1 VARKGRQVK
10 AEEYFGRDIS
20 LWSLILWNL
29 LTIAWAVIARWSLGS
44 LLMVYWCQS
53 LILGFFWFL
62 RIIILPDFYVP
73 QQQEHL
79 SMEEAFQDKATAS
92 AVFIAIYAI
101 LHVFAGFVLY
111 QRLGPVRT
119 GGILI
124 VAGIFFVSQC
134 FTLSRTV
141 TWISGER
148 PTSNIVLF
156 PYIRVIPMFVPL
168 IVMAATHTIET
179 APLIM
184 FLLAKALADGIMHV
198 VERSH
203 FGDSSQPERT
213 LRDYERKE
221 AKGTDGCDF
230 CGRVVEESE
239 PVRHIKD
246 HVVCLQCWQAIQGE
260 KEKAR

>member
-1 VARKGRQVK
+1 
-10 AEEYFGRDIS
+10 
-20 LWSLILWNL
+20 
-29 LTIAWAVIARWSLGS
+29 
-44 LLMVYWCQS
+44 
-53 LILGFFWFL
+53 
-62 RIIILPDFYVP
+62 
-73 QQQEHL
+73 
-79 SMEEAFQDKATAS
+79 
-92 AVFIAIYAI
+92 
-101 LHVFAGFVLY
+101 
-111 QRLGPVRT
+111 
-119 GGILI
+119 
-124 VAGIFFVSQC
+124 
-134 FTLSRTV
+134 
-141 TWISGER
+141 
-148 PTSNIVLF
+148 
-156 PYIRVIPMFVPL
+156 MFVPL

-246 HVVCLQCWQAIQGE
+246 HVVCLQCWQAIQEE